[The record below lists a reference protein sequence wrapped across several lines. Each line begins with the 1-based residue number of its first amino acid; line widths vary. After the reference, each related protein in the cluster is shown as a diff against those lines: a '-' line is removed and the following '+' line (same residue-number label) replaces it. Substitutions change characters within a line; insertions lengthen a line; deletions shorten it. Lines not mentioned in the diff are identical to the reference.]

1 MHYSYT
7 SMASIGIIGPF
18 ITSTNDTQSA
28 ENVTMLYLL
37 NKIKIQFKFQWA
49 NVHKKIKINQKPIT
63 PCKKGPK
70 TSKQKINKQTN
81 HWGSSSS
88 ENQEGPRFAQ
98 SVQRL
103 SVSSIHGCPCAIPI
117 QVLPSLG
124 GEWKPSAG
132 ITSAQLLKLPPQSY
146 INLRDTSAPILH
158 QSQGNFRSNSASVSG
173 KLNACL

>member
-1 MHYSYT
+1 
-7 SMASIGIIGPF
+7 MASIGIIGPF

-81 HWGSSSS
+81 K
-88 ENQEGPRFAQ
+88 P
-98 SVQRL
+98 
-103 SVSSIHGCPCAIPI
+103 
-117 QVLPSLG
+117 LG
-124 GEWKPSAG
+124 L
-132 ITSAQLLKLPPQSY
+132 I
-146 INLRDTSAPILH
+146 
-158 QSQGNFRSNSASVSG
+158 
-173 KLNACL
+173 